1 MNNATRQ
8 SITNLFAAFSGQQNT
23 LTIPRP
29 YIALCGGDIL
39 AALLLSQCVYWADRT
54 QDDDGWFAKSY
65 SDWQDEL
72 GMTQYQITRAAK
84 LLADIGLE
92 TKLKKFNGAPTV
104 HYRINMDV
112 FSQSIMK
119 FLDNPISSN
128 STIDHEE
135 TSQSLTKTTTKTTA
149 EEKEAAVPEAENEKS
164 PRPQNAMF
172 DAVSWAW
179 RNTSGGYVGKLIAFL
194 TGKCKPKDGK
204 YHTHMICEPMT
215 PLEVVAFRLW
225 RDYHELDMPKL
236 PETIER
242 LVEEFRGVPEYDRLL
257 EAAAQ
262 HEIRHAPRQANEVTE
277 GNAAPEFDTPD
288 VPVVR
293 DVNSVLDGVLAQLGG
308 G

>member
-1 MNNATRQ
+1 MTQLNEKTIIRRQ
-8 SITNLFAAFSGQQNT
+8 HDKENPYFMMAREAAQNRILSYEAVGVLAYLLSRPDDWKIIVSDLQREGCGRDKTLRILKELTDAGHLYRERGRDEKGHFVYGDYVVSERPLTEKPYTAEPLPDEPYTANPHLHNTELTEDRSGIEKISPPVPENP
-23 LTIPRP
+23 PRP
-29 YIALCGGDIL
+29 
-39 AALLLSQCVYWADRT
+39 
-54 QDDDGWFAKSY
+54 
-65 SDWQDEL
+65 
-72 GMTQYQITRAAK
+72 
-84 LLADIGLE
+84 
-92 TKLKKFNGAPTV
+92 
-104 HYRINMDV
+104 H
-112 FSQSIMK
+112 
-119 FLDNPISSN
+119 
-128 STIDHEE
+128 
-135 TSQSLTKTTTKTTA
+135 
-149 EEKEAAVPEAENEKS
+149 
-164 PRPQNAMF
+164 NAMF

-194 TGKCKPKDGK
+194 TGRCKPKDGK
-204 YHTHMICEPMT
+204 YHTHMIRNPMT